1 MHDVCIFGSFKFKN
15 YDNTLPLDL
24 LLIKEI
30 QFENEIKKNKNKK
43 KPQSAQPNK
52 KKFKNNN
59 SNIIDKNNKKQNNNI
74 NLNKKNNYHPIIF
87 HEEKKPKGKLFFNDS
102 KNPNKIMQEIK
113 RIDGLLIW
121 IDGNYNNEEN
131 MTYMRLLKENKNKNL
146 IIKPFFNVDDA
157 FEFIF
162 KNNEFKVLIQFRAIY
177 ILISGRLYP
186 DYYKKLKE
194 RINKIIFLPICC
206 IFTSKDL
213 AEEIE
218 INKITF
224 QEINSPF
231 YNKGGVK
238 TEFNDCIKSF
248 ENYSSFYKKLKENKN
263 IKLNNSK
270 KEKNYN
276 EDITF
281 EIIYSKH
288 QMVFPFLFYEIMDLG
303 YNIVPNSDLIKF
315 ETFIQKNFNQEV
327 IRKLIIP
334 MLYLENFPRQ
344 IVSKFFAR
352 MYAEE
357 TPFYSK
363 INEALRKNEND
374 YDTFVKAMYEG
385 LYIGSLQEAK
395 DDILYRGSRLSK
407 KEVKNI
413 INSFEEW
420 KKINDKNLPQFLLYS
435 RTILSFSKNEEKIKK
450 FVGITDDN
458 FFGIK
463 YILKYN
469 KNISKKYSSN
479 VDIEKYSRYPEEER
493 IFLPYTTFCL
503 KDIYEKKFLNQKCIF
518 IELDYL
524 GRYEH
529 IFEQFKADEK
539 FQYDFINSLFFYGD
553 NYTIEVINSYLFPKK
568 NDFDDNNN
576 NNERNNLNN
585 DPEKE
590 KKIKFIKKILGEILN
605 NKNELININIV
616 FMDGNKL
623 KIKCRPNITIDE
635 MISHFKESLNIK
647 LTLEEFK

>member
-1 MHDVCIFGSFKFKN
+1 MPFSFLYSK
-15 YDNTLPLDL
+15 
-24 LLIKEI
+24 
-30 QFENEIKKNKNKK
+30 
-43 KPQSAQPNK
+43 
-52 KKFKNNN
+52 
-59 SNIIDKNNKKQNNNI
+59 NII
-74 NLNKKNNYHPIIF
+74 NNYHPIIF
-87 HEEKKPKGKLFFNDS
+87 HDEKKPKGKLFFDNS
-102 KNPNKIMQEIK
+102 KNSNKIMQEIK

-121 IDGNYNNEEN
+121 IDSNYNNEEN

-157 FEFIF
+157 FDFIF
-162 KNNEFKVLIQFRAIY
+162 KNNEFKDIIQFRAIY

-213 AEEIE
+213 ANEIE

-263 IKLNNSK
+263 IILNNNK
-270 KEKNYN
+270 KEKKNYN

-303 YNIVPNSDLIKF
+303 YNNVPNSDLIKF

-352 MYAEE
+352 MYTEE

-363 INEALRKNEND
+363 INEALRKKENN

-385 LYIGSLQEAK
+385 LYIDSLQEAK

-463 YILKYN
+463 Y
-469 KNISKKYSSN
+469 
-479 VDIEKYSRYPEEER
+479 
-493 IFLPYTTFCL
+493 
-503 KDIYEKKFLNQKCIF
+503 F
-518 IELDYL
+518 I
-524 GRYEH
+524 
-529 IFEQFKADEK
+529 
-539 FQYDFINSLFFYGD
+539 
-553 NYTIEVINSYLFPKK
+553 
-568 NDFDDNNN
+568 
-576 NNERNNLNN
+576 
-585 DPEKE
+585 
-590 KKIKFIKKILGEILN
+590 
-605 NKNELININIV
+605 
-616 FMDGNKL
+616 
-623 KIKCRPNITIDE
+623 
-635 MISHFKESLNIK
+635 
-647 LTLEEFK
+647 